1 MAKNKEFE
9 FDLGFDYFCFSINS
23 ELGILNQGITS
34 SCTCRLNSIL
44 LKSYYLFLQSI
55 KANLWQF
62 NVSEPSISLIFTLTF
77 KCTFLGLTRGGDPR
91 CIMYMESFLIIA
103 NNVLI
108 YQFNYKF
115 KSRRH

>member
-9 FDLGFDYFCFSINS
+9 IDFGFDYFCFSINS

-77 KCTFLGLTRGGDPR
+77 KTPSWALPEEVTPPPTPDVLCTWSHF
-91 CIMYMESFLIIA
+91 
-103 NNVLI
+103 
-108 YQFNYKF
+108 
-115 KSRRH
+115 